1 MSEVKTEELISAVE
15 KSLEQAIE
23 KYDGQVKE
31 SLSAANETRDEVRKL
46 AEQHNELSEKLE
58 AESAK
63 REEFEQTA
71 LTSMKGGGEREPT
84 WGKKMVDSEGFK
96 AMVGGAKHARV
107 EVKNTIIGE
116 GGSPQDPVDTLT
128 PADRLAGIVPGAFRS
143 LSVLDVVP
151 MGATNSNAI
160 EYTRESSWTN
170 DAAETAENSAKPE
183 SDLTFELV
191 SDPVRTIAHW
201 IKASRQ
207 VLDDAPALESYID
220 RRLRHG
226 LRQRLESQILTGNG
240 TSPNIE
246 GLTATGRH
254 TDFTPD
260 SGDNRLD
267 SMNKAKYDVIG
278 ADFMATHYFVNPADW
293 GEIERLKAGS
303 GNEYAAANGNAVS
316 YIANGL
322 QPLAWGLPVIANN
335 NVSSGEF
342 FCLDINALMLMM
354 RQGAVVEMFEQD
366 DTNVQSNLVTIRAEL
381 RAALAVFQPTAIRY
395 GSLTA

>member
-1 MSEVKTEELISAVE
+1 MADANDDLIKGVTDALDS
-15 KSLEQAIE
+15 AIE
-23 KYDGQVKE
+23 KYEGQLAE
-31 SLSAANETRDEVRKL
+31 SKSVANETRDEVRALADQHKELARKL
-46 AEQHNELSEKLE
+46 DEE
-58 AESAK
+58 AEK
-63 REEFEQTA
+63 RQEFEQTA
-71 LTSMKGGGEREPT
+71 LTSMKGEGKREPS
-84 WGKKMVDSEGFK
+84 WGKSLIDSEAFK
-96 AMVGGAKHARV
+96 AMADGAKHARV
-107 EVKNTIIGE
+107 NVKNTIIGE

-128 PADRLAGIVPGAFRS
+128 PADRLPGIVPGAFRQ

-151 MGATNSNAI
+151 MGTTNSNAV
-160 EYTRESSWTN
+160 EYTRDSAWTN
-170 DAAETAENSAKPE
+170 SAAETAENNAKPE
-183 SDLTFELV
+183 SSLTFELV

-201 IKASRQ
+201 LKASRQ

-254 TDFTPD
+254 TDFTAA
-260 SGDNRLD
+260 SGANRLD
-267 SMNKAKYDVIG
+267 SLNRAKYDVIG

-293 GEIERLKAGS
+293 SEIELLKAGS
-303 GNEYAAANGNAVS
+303 GNEYAAANGNAVG

-335 NVSSGEF
+335 NVTSGEF
-342 FCLDINALMLMM
+342 FCVDINSMMLMM

-395 GSLTA
+395 GSFN

>member
-1 MSEVKTEELISAVE
+1 MTTENTEDLIKGVESALD
-15 KSLEQAIE
+15 SAIQ
-23 KYDGQVKE
+23 KYEGQLQE
-31 SLSAANETRDEVRKL
+31 SKSAANEVRDEVRQL
-46 AEQHNELSEKLE
+46 AEKHSELVEQSEAL
-58 AESAK
+58 SAK
-63 REEFEQTA
+63 FQEFEQNA
-71 LTSMKGGGEREPT
+71 MTSMKGGGEREPT
-84 WGKKMVDSEGFK
+84 WGQKLVDSESFK
-96 AMVGGAKHARV
+96 AMVEGSKHARV
-107 EVKNTIIGE
+107 NVKNTIIGE
-116 GGSPQDPVDTLT
+116 VGSPQDPVDTLT
-128 PADRLAGIVPGAFRS
+128 PADRLPGIVPGAFRQ

-151 MGATNSNAI
+151 MGTTNSNAV

-254 TDFTPD
+254 TDFTAA
-260 SGDNRLD
+260 SGANRLD
-267 SMNKAKYDVIG
+267 SLNRAKYDVIG
-278 ADFMATHYFVNPADW
+278 ADFVATHYFVNPADW
-293 GEIERLKAGS
+293 SEIELLKAGS
-303 GNEYAAANGNAVS
+303 GNEYAAANGNAVG

-342 FCLDINALMLMM
+342 FCVDINSMMLMM

-395 GSLTA
+395 GSFN